1 VSSKQVS
8 SKADADV
15 PQLPTRSGQTE
26 FPVEARETVA
36 PQAEANAPNPV
47 TCNLA
52 TAFALTETTHVGVGK
67 MRTELKLRVPHDGLI
82 LVGDGQKALFLR
94 NRGNAQRVDL
104 VVERIL
110 EQDNPATREQGT
122 DRPGRST
129 ASPGVAR
136 SAMEEVDWHHLEKE
150 RFANEVAEALYR
162 HAHANRFDSL
172 VIIAPPKILGN
183 LRKAF
188 HAEVTDRIKAEIPK
202 ELTSHPVSEI
212 EKLVAA

>member
-1 VSSKQVS
+1 
-8 SKADADV
+8 
-15 PQLPTRSGQTE
+15 
-26 FPVEARETVA
+26 
-36 PQAEANAPNPV
+36 
-47 TCNLA
+47 
-52 TAFALTETTHVGVGK
+52 
-67 MRTELKLRVPHDGLI
+67 MMTELKLHVPHDGLI